1 MELNDLFEA
10 AKKGNDCAEKDLFS
24 VLLVRFRLIAYRVVR
39 DKKAS
44 EDVAHDAV
52 VRVLQS
58 YKELEIHSSFA
69 GWAYTVVRRQ
79 ALRFME
85 KQKKEQNVFLES
97 SNNRNYSPNKGTGS
111 LLEEKILKC
120 LQELSSKDKRYARIL
135 NLKQLGFGFEEICL
149 KLKIKRNNAYIILHR
164 ARKLM
169 ESCLGIGDGA
179 K

>member
-10 AKKGNDCAEKDLFS
+10 AKKGSDCAEKDLFS
-24 VLLVRFRLIAYRVVR
+24 ILLVRFRLIAYRVVR

-44 EDVAHDAV
+44 EDIAHDAV

-58 YKELEIHSSFA
+58 YKELEIYSSFA
-69 GWAYTVVRRQ
+69 GWAYTVVHRQ
-79 ALRFME
+79 ALRYIE
-85 KQKKEQNVFLES
+85 KQKLEQNVLSEVGNS
-97 SNNRNYSPNKGTGS
+97 RNCPSAEGAGF

-120 LQELSSKDKRYARIL
+120 LQKLSSKDKRYARIL

-149 KLKIKRNNAYIILHR
+149 KLNINRNNAYIVLHR

-169 ESCLGIGDGA
+169 ETCLGLGDGE